1 MHGVELP
8 SSALNFPDPQAI
20 QAFAPVSGMYLPAGQ
35 YVHASALLAPSTVEN
50 LPAMQSVQTA
60 AAAAEYLPAA
70 QFVHAPAPGS
80 VL

>member
-35 YVHASALLAPSTVEN
+35 SVHASALLAPSTV
-50 LPAMQSVQTA
+50 
-60 AAAAEYLPAA
+60 EYLPAA